1 MSWPYIFEPLQ
12 EGQIRLITL
21 KPGAFHD
28 PLHCTVAVVP
38 LGCGSTDY
46 ECLSYAWGGA
56 SGLTQDITLDGQHFS
71 ISDVLDSALR
81 HLRRPDEPRILWI
94 DAVCINQADVAERN
108 AQVAMMQYIY
118 RGAKTVVA
126 WMGPASATSDRAF
139 SFLKEMARLG
149 RWDDGRASDG
159 HASPGG
165 VSERSASSG
174 PTQGASHDGRSE
186 TRPQSPNEVS
196 EDATQ
201 VTRNNGNI
209 DEYYVNSNLSY
220 TVDVEPTESDL
231 LLNHPGET
239 IPGKKPVSVFTN
251 SITWTRNTIK
261 WCRARLVDISCA
273 IRCWFSWL
281 KYCFLYVMG
290 ILHLSPEIVDA
301 RRYEEEAREW
311 ERNEV
316 TESHIISGLPV
327 LYYDF
332 SMPYH
337 DFFTDSRQQD
347 WEALDELLARP
358 WWFRTWIVQEVWLA
372 SSCIL
377 QCGMSTMPWET
388 FEDAMDYQEAWDDM
402 GFMVKPTKRWGSWS
416 SLKRRYGLAIHLS
429 KKRLIGSKLSSL
441 LWNMWDREATE
452 PKDKVF
458 GVLGLVGSQHQSP
471 MPRADYSKTME
482 QVYREVAAQ
491 IITAEKS
498 LDLLLAAST
507 TDGPADLPTWVPDW
521 RREGNEQ
528 RPALF
533 VNGSRMQNY
542 YSGSTDFVVLN
553 GHGYT
558 ASKKMEPFSKFSDDL
573 TKLHVR
579 GILLGSVEV
588 TGPATNPDWSTLEI
602 MDAARTVLRTSQ
614 DLNLVRPVALS
625 DQGLRF
631 ILRAGSQLIPEEY
644 DFNEEGEL
652 LLHNVMLRRLFF
664 VSSAGHLCVGPS
676 RTCRGDIVTI
686 LAGCNFPMIL
696 RQEGDAFQVVGEA
709 YVHEHMSGEAVEG
722 KKKGFM
728 NIFKTK
734 TLCTEFQL

>member
-1 MSWPYIFEPLQ
+1 MASVNSCYLGKRHIVVMSRPYIFEPLQ
-12 EGQIRLITL
+12 GGQIRLISL

-46 ECLSYAWGGA
+46 ECLSYAWGSA
-56 SGLTQDITLDGQHFS
+56 SGPIQGITVDGKHFS
-71 ISDVLDSALR
+71 IADVLDSALR
-81 HLRRPDEPRILWI
+81 HLRRPDEMRILWI

-108 AQVAMMQYIY
+108 AQVAMMQDIY
-118 RGAKTVVA
+118 RGAKMVVA
-126 WMGPASATSDRAF
+126 WLGPASATSDRAF

-149 RWDDGRASDG
+149 RRADRRASDG
-159 HASPGG
+159 HVSPDG
-165 VSERSASSG
+165 VSEQSTNSG
-174 PTQGASHDGRSE
+174 PSQGASLDGRSE
-186 TRPQSPNEVS
+186 SILQSPNELS
-196 EDATQ
+196 DDATQ

-209 DEYYVNSNLSY
+209 DVYYTNSNLIY
-220 TVDVEPTESDL
+220 TVDVEPTESEFL
-231 LLNHPGET
+231 LRHSCET
-239 IPGKKPVSVFTN
+239 ITDREPVSVFTN
-251 SITWTRNTIK
+251 PSTWTRNAIK
-261 WCRARLVDISCA
+261 WCRARLDVSYA
-273 IRCWFSWL
+273 IRYLISWL
-281 KYCFLYVMG
+281 RYYVFYVMG
-290 ILHLSPEIVDA
+290 MLHLPRETVDA

-311 ERNEV
+311 ERNEA

-337 DFFTDSRQQD
+337 EFFTNSRQQD

-458 GVLGLVGSQHQSP
+458 AILGLVGSQHQNT

-482 QVYREVAAQ
+482 QVYREVAVQ
-491 IITAEKS
+491 IITVEKS
-498 LDLLLAAST
+498 LDLLLAASG

-533 VNGSRMQNY
+533 VNGARMQYY
-542 YSGSTDFVVLN
+542 YSGSTDSVVLN

-558 ASKKMEPFSKFSDDL
+558 ASGNMEPFSKFSDDL

-588 TGPATNPDWSTLEI
+588 TGPTTNPNWSTLEI
-602 MDAARTVLRTSQ
+602 MNAARVVLQTSQ
-614 DLNLVRPVALS
+614 DLNLVGPVALS
-625 DQGLRF
+625 DQDLRF

-652 LLHNVMLRRLFF
+652 LLHNVMARRLFF

-676 RTCRGDIVTI
+676 RTCRGDVITI

-696 RQEGDAFQVVGEA
+696 RQEGDSFKVVGEA
-709 YVHEHMSGEAVEG
+709 YG
-722 KKKGFM
+722 K
-728 NIFKTK
+728 
-734 TLCTEFQL
+734 QLLPDFLFVAF

>member
-1 MSWPYIFEPLQ
+1 MSRPYIFEPLQ
-12 EGQIRLITL
+12 GGQIRLISL

-46 ECLSYAWGGA
+46 ECLSYAWGSA
-56 SGLTQDITLDGQHFS
+56 SGPIQGITVDGKHFS
-71 ISDVLDSALR
+71 IADVLDSALR
-81 HLRRPDEPRILWI
+81 YLRRPDEMRILWI

-108 AQVAMMQYIY
+108 AQVAMMQDIY
-118 RGAKTVVA
+118 RGAKMVVA
-126 WMGPASATSDRAF
+126 WLGPASATSDRAF

-149 RWDDGRASDG
+149 RRADRRASDG
-159 HASPGG
+159 HVSPDG
-165 VSERSASSG
+165 VSEQSTNSG
-174 PTQGASHDGRSE
+174 PSQGASHDGRSE
-186 TRPQSPNEVS
+186 AILQSPNELS
-196 EDATQ
+196 DDATQ

-209 DEYYVNSNLSY
+209 DVYYTNSNLIY
-220 TVDVEPTESDL
+220 TVDVEPTESEFL
-231 LLNHPGET
+231 LRHSCET
-239 IPGKKPVSVFTN
+239 ITDREPVSVFTN
-251 SITWTRNTIK
+251 PSTWTRNAIK
-261 WCRARLVDISCA
+261 WCRARLDVSYA
-273 IRCWFSWL
+273 IRYLISWL
-281 KYCFLYVMG
+281 RYYVFYVMG
-290 ILHLSPEIVDA
+290 MLHLPRETVDA

-311 ERNEV
+311 ERNEA
-316 TESHIISGLPV
+316 TESHIISGFPV

-337 DFFTDSRQQD
+337 EFFTNSRQQD

-458 GVLGLVGSQHQSP
+458 AILGLVGSQHQNTMS
-471 MPRADYSKTME
+471 RADYSKTME
-482 QVYREVAAQ
+482 QVYREVAVH
-491 IITAEKS
+491 IITVEKS
-498 LDLLLAAST
+498 LDLLLAASG

-533 VNGSRMQNY
+533 VNGARMQYY
-542 YSGSTDFVVLN
+542 YSGSTDSVVLN

-558 ASKKMEPFSKFSDDL
+558 ASGNMEPFSKFSDDL

-588 TGPATNPDWSTLEI
+588 TGPTTNPNWSTLEI
-602 MDAARTVLRTSQ
+602 MNAARAVLQTSQ
-614 DLNLVRPVALS
+614 DLNLVGPVALS
-625 DQGLRF
+625 DQDLRF

-652 LLHNVMLRRLFF
+652 LLHNVMARRLFF

-676 RTCRGDIVTI
+676 RTCRGDVITI

-696 RQEGDAFQVVGEA
+696 RQEGDSFKVVGEA
-709 YVHEHMSGEAVEG
+709 YG
-722 KKKGFM
+722 K
-728 NIFKTK
+728 
-734 TLCTEFQL
+734 QLLPDFLFVAF